1 MFETINLAAY
11 IAVLVCW
18 PVMSAPVLFME
29 NDRTLAWGL
38 WAVGFGVSAILVWS
52 IVTGQFSPG
61 DSPRAIGQEMMLRL
75 AMIAFS
81 VWPAALSAALLLY
94 KRANARVS
102 FEGWR
107 TRVVSIFALYAPSIL
122 LVTETIMR
130 ETFGSRAL

>member
-1 MFETINLAAY
+1 
-11 IAVLVCW
+11 
-18 PVMSAPVLFME
+18 ME
-29 NDRTLAWGL
+29 NGRTLAWGL